1 MRALFNNLIDFF
13 SNKKK
18 FFLIQFMIILILTS
32 IFTFLNLKKS
42 FHFKVK
48 YNVGYDNKKLLI
60 GISDSYKFLFY
71 STLDSIF
78 DSNSKIQKLKKK
90 GIEINF
96 EDPEK
101 FLDLG
106 YSK

>member
-13 SNKKK
+13 QIKKIFFNSIYDNSNFNFYIYIFK
-18 FFLIQFMIILILTS
+18 F
-32 IFTFLNLKKS
+32 KKS

-90 GIEINF
+90 E
-96 EDPEK
+96 
-101 FLDLG
+101 
-106 YSK
+106 